1 MSGSFMSGILQQEKM
16 SIFLTIL
23 CASILCILSIVGMVY
38 GQKSASSGF
47 NALASNPD
55 LLKMAMI

>member
-1 MSGSFMSGILQQEKM
+1 MSGILQQEKM